1 MSEKN
6 GLYAAKQPDMC
17 RNTEKLYIILTK
29 KVPFRFKIFY
39 ENYFKCNKCIIYAC
53 DSITC
58 EIMQDNSA
66 KTPLKVVL

>member
-1 MSEKN
+1 MSKKN
-6 GLYAAKQPDMC
+6 GLKHSETAQHRYENVKII
-17 RNTEKLYIILTK
+17 RNFDKKL
-29 KVPFRFKIFY
+29 PFRFKIFY

>member
-29 KVPFRFKIFY
+29 KVPFRFKIFLDSY
-39 ENYFKCNKCIIYAC
+39 IKNYKCIFNAC
-53 DSITC
+53 
-58 EIMQDNSA
+58 IMYTFKIMHGNRP
-66 KTPLKVVL
+66 KTPLKVGL

>member
-6 GLYAAKQPDMC
+6 GLNTAKQPDMC

-39 ENYFKCNKCIIYAC
+39 GIFSNMTNG
-53 DSITC
+53 
-58 EIMQDNSA
+58 
-66 KTPLKVVL
+66 